1 MSQNRRKVIPDFP
14 CALLGKRENVLSYLH
29 RGIYFVSHCLSP
41 GPGVCWLFKGSCPS
55 SGFPQGGTSLPV
67 SPSLLSPSLSLL
79 CQLHLRTLCVCSSAG
94 WSHLAWGGTPTHLG
108 PGAQQSGAVFSAP
121 CGSPAEG
128 AGGRGLCLAVC
139 RLPCVSMQPCFASSF
154 PTQEPRSPCT
164 EVPRPPGPPNPAAR
178 GAAHSCPAGSAPW
191 IPACGFSLLDSI

>member
-1 MSQNRRKVIPDFP
+1 MSLIVFLRG
-14 CALLGKRENVLSYLH
+14 LGSVGFLNVAAPA
-29 RGIYFVSHCLSP
+29 V
-41 GPGVCWLFKGSCPS
+41 
-55 SGFPQGGTSLPV
+55 GFPRVGP
-67 SPSLLSPSLSLL
+67 PSLSRLLSESPSLSLL
-79 CQLHLRTLCVCSSAG
+79 HQLYLRTLCVCSSAG

-139 RLPCVSMQPCFASSF
+139 RLPCVSTQPRFASSL

-178 GAAHSCPAGSAPW
+178 GAAHSCPTGSAPW
-191 IPACGFSLLDSI
+191 IPASLLDSI